1 MLSSSRPAVL
11 SLSLVVHH
19 FEYFTLKSPIPIEQA
34 RFWLFIL
41 ERRESRLEQKL
52 SSSSWLWLGYL

>member
-11 SLSLVVHH
+11 SLSVVYH
-19 FEYFTLKSPIPIEQA
+19 FEYFILKSPMPIEQA
-34 RFWLFIL
+34 GCWSFIL

-52 SSSSWLWLGYL
+52 SSSSWL